1 MEGGFPT
8 MRPADVESSPPLHP
22 PGKHSGRGQVPA
34 QSVRQWNEGRTHSLR
49 GGRGA
54 DRFADREGS

>member
-1 MEGGFPT
+1 MEGGFPP
-8 MRPADVESSPPLHP
+8 MRPADVESSPH

-34 QSVRQWNEGRTHSLR
+34 QFVRQQNEGRTHSLR

-54 DRFADREGS
+54 DRFADTEGS